1 MGRSAV
7 VPLAETNRVE
17 NLQSP
22 MLDHA
27 ECVTWDAETL
37 TPPVCTR
44 YLVNEATI
52 EKVHVILKENP
63 QGVLYLRD
71 ELSGWMVQLEQRG
84 RERDRAF
91 LLETWDGNGDSTF
104 DRLGRGTV
112 YASHMCLYTYSTQD
126 TFASLP
132 AILSADSIAEQ
143 RFCVPSRHS
152 H

>member
-1 MGRSAV
+1 
-7 VPLAETNRVE
+7 
-17 NLQSP
+17 

-27 ECVTWDAETL
+27 EYVTWDAETL

-84 RERDRAF
+84 RAQ
-91 LLETWDGNGDSTF
+91 NGPLSNSAMRF
-104 DRLGRGTV
+104 PGTRQRV
-112 YASHMCLYTYSTQD
+112 ISCGIGIG
-126 TFASLP
+126 F
-132 AILSADSIAEQ
+132 SATIS
-143 RFCVPSRHS
+143 
-152 H
+152 